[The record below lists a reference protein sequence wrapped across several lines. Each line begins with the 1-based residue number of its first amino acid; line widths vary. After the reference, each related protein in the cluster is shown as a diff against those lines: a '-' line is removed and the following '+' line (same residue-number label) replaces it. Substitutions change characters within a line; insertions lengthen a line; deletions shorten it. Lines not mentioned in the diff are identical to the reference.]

1 MGRFS
6 GQQAIDAGGCQA
18 GGRGGKWGEVKGVRG
33 GLDVKK
39 SVCDAVGTACVCKCM
54 QVESSR
60 DEPTNWSA
68 IWQTKG
74 KPISN
79 AEQSVAD
86 IIARAESKV
95 AGSIVPG
102 MPPSGAPP
110 PPPKPAGGAGSMGMP
125 PPPGMPPG
133 FPPPPSMPPGQLDAQ
148 EEAKRAK
155 AEEQLMPEA
164 QWTAQHP
171 NPISVKVI
179 TPQEEENAKFNFN
192 GQTVLLKALAPSTMV
207 KDLKASLTQHLG
219 GLPGN
224 KIKLTSVKY
233 GVLKDTVTVAFY
245 NFVDGENVMVT
256 TK

>member
-1 MGRFS
+1 VG
-6 GQQAIDAGGCQA
+6 
-18 GGRGGKWGEVKGVRG
+18 G
-33 GLDVKK
+33 GLDVEK
-39 SVCDAVGTACVCKCM
+39 SVWDAVGRACVCKCM

-133 FPPPPSMPPGQLDAQ
+133 FSPPTSMPPVQLDAQ

-219 GLPGN
+219 GLPGI